1 MILFT
6 WIGAAIKFK
15 EIFWSLLLKSGLFIW
30 PVILRF
36 GLKYHNFAC
45 VHKSKVHKII
55 IESYL
60 NFKVLFSVL
69 WQLLES
75 INMQNI
81 LQNYFLALNI
91 LIHCAFVW
99 KCDVNFENKLYFT
112 I

>member
-1 MILFT
+1 MILFI

-15 EIFWSLLLKSGLFIW
+15 KNFLKPVIKKWSLFIW

-69 WQLLES
+69 
-75 INMQNI
+75 
-81 LQNYFLALNI
+81 
-91 LIHCAFVW
+91 
-99 KCDVNFENKLYFT
+99 
-112 I
+112 